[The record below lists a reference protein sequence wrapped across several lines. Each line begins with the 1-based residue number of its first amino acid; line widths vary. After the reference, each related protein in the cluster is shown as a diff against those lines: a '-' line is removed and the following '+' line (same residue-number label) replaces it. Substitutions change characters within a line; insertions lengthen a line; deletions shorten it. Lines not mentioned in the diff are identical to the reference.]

1 MKQVLIFTYLQ
12 RHLKKFIPL
21 INELMKTDGI
31 EIHLLLMT
39 QEERQI
45 AQANGFP
52 CCMLDEFTPKKRNFD
67 MDLAWG
73 LEPLI
78 NAIDA
83 IKPDLFI
90 AIEVNLILRN
100 AIRHCKQKRIP
111 NLVIQHGTPN
121 RLSVNAFAPFEGDLF
136 LAWGEFTREFLV
148 RHHVDPAKI
157 VITGG
162 MPFDR
167 TLSLAPDRKK
177 IAVELGIDPDKKW
190 ILFTTQGVGAGNC
203 PSEEEIRTGVVEV
216 AKEIKRYPDCIV
228 LYQVHPGQAVD
239 HVREMIEP
247 AENPDACVIKYGDT
261 EELIACSDAMITFFS
276 TTAIDAVL
284 LNKPLLLI
292 NLTDDKDFYPFTGMG
307 AAFSAFTKEDI
318 PVQLGRI
325 IHEGAALLEYQKKAA
340 SYVSYGNDG
349 KSRERVLRIIHDVLQ
364 SGKM

>member
-31 EIHLLLMT
+31 AIHLLLMT
-39 QEERQI
+39 QEEKQI
-45 AQANGFP
+45 AETNSFP
-52 CCMLDEFTPKKRNFD
+52 CRMLDEFTPNKRNFD

-78 NAIDA
+78 NAIDT

-100 AIRHCKQKRIP
+100 AIRYCRQIHIH

-121 RLSVNAFAPFEGDLF
+121 RLSVQAFAPFEGDRF

-167 TLSLAPDRKK
+167 TLSLAPDRKI
-177 IAVELGIDPDKKW
+177 IAGELGIDPEKKW
-190 ILFTTQGVGAGNC
+190 ILFTTQGVGAGSC
-203 PSEEEIRTGVVEV
+203 PSEEEIRAGVVEV
-216 AKEIKRYPDCIV
+216 AKGIKRYPECIV

-239 HVREMIEP
+239 QVREMIKP
-247 AENPDACVIKYGDT
+247 AENPDACVIKYRDT

-292 NLTDDKDFYPFTGMG
+292 NLTDDKDFYPFAGMG
-307 AAFSAFTKEDI
+307 AAFAAYTKEDI
-318 PVQLGRI
+318 PLQLDRLI
-325 IHEGAALLEYQKKAA
+325 NEGDCLLPGQKKAA
-340 SYVSYGNDG
+340 PHVNYGNDG
-349 KSRERVLRIIHDVLQ
+349 RSLERVMQVIMERV
-364 SGKM
+364 K